1 MREGEREQCTL
12 SQRHTLLKLI
22 QNPQFRVY
30 DRKSEFK
37 QEKDTQTHTHTLNTC
52 VLSVCEAKAMFR
64 RMEGCH
70 ALFFCLLILNV
81 TN

>member
-12 SQRHTLLKLI
+12 SQRDTLLKLI

-37 QEKDTQTHTHTLNTC
+37 QEKDTQTHTHTQHMC
-52 VLSVCEAKAMFR
+52 AERV
-64 RMEGCH
+64 
-70 ALFFCLLILNV
+70 
-81 TN
+81 